1 MSGAIPKITGFFI
14 YRQIK
19 EHDWSETILKVSFFG
34 PDVMLIKLHP
44 SILYHDFER
53 LIFAYFAKSLI
64 ISKVSLGFTNRFGDF

>member
-53 LIFAYFAKSLI
+53 DSFLHILQN
-64 ISKVSLGFTNRFGDF
+64 LL